1 MKKYILFPV
10 VLVALVLSSNMVKA
24 QAEDVANP
32 LLQYINKD
40 KGIRFTA
47 GARLFA
53 DVAYYHSEYTPM
65 KSGAALTDARIRTS
79 LTYGPLY
86 FYADFDFS
94 KGTFKQ
100 KNIFVRYNFHES
112 AYGIHSVKAG
122 YFNEPSSMSLNA
134 SLYNYH
140 FISRAAPAMALSA
153 GRGLGITYKYYDATF
168 FADQGLFAENKYN
181 DQISGFQGVSL
192 SGRWLYKPLNNEF
205 ITLHVGA
212 SFRYSRINTG
222 EVVNNVFKTNVELES
237 NMQTYVDGTTEFLT
251 AQVPWAKNTITVG
264 PEVLVVT
271 SNMFL
276 RGEYIYKRLYK
287 KRNDEALFENQLGG
301 VWSWT
306 TLASWQAGN
315 PMRSSKFQGAYVEMG
330 YLLCGEGYGY
340 DDEYGLLRGSNER
353 GDLEI
358 VARYSYTD
366 LNDINK
372 GDFFLI
378 GKQVFYPGGVVAD
391 YPAVSTSIGGGR
403 LHAATIGVNYT
414 FNQYVKVMGEYQY
427 SNLKNV
433 YFPLDKNFH
442 QLQMRLMVSF

>member
-1 MKKYILFPV
+1 M
-10 VLVALVLSSNMVKA
+10 
-24 QAEDVANP
+24 
-32 LLQYINKD
+32 
-40 KGIRFTA
+40 
-47 GARLFA
+47 
-53 DVAYYHSEYTPM
+53 
-65 KSGAALTDARIRTS
+65 
-79 LTYGPLY
+79 
-86 FYADFDFS
+86 
-94 KGTFKQ
+94 
-100 KNIFVRYNFHES
+100 
-112 AYGIHSVKAG
+112 
-122 YFNEPSSMSLNA
+122 
-134 SLYNYH
+134 
-140 FISRAAPAMALSA
+140 
-153 GRGLGITYKYYDATF
+153 
-168 FADQGLFAENKYN
+168 
-181 DQISGFQGVSL
+181 
-192 SGRWLYKPLNNEF
+192 
-205 ITLHVGA
+205 GA

-237 NMQTYVDGTTEFLT
+237 NMQTYVDGTTEFLN

-315 PMRSSKFQGAYVEMG
+315 PIRTSKFQGAYVEMG

-427 SNLKNV
+427 GNLKNV